1 MNARTQRT
9 LGLACL
15 VLSAVIGILNLKRTM
30 NLGMNSTGVI
40 LLIVGAVLMRKSR
53 QKTAG

>member
-1 MNARTQRT
+1 MNAKTQRT

-15 VLSAVIGILNLKRTM
+15 ILSAVIGILSLKRTM
-30 NLGMNSTGVI
+30 NLGMSSTGVI

-53 QKTAG
+53 QKTAE